1 MVTCKSIMLKTCIK
15 TIFLLLLVTVLN
27 NAHAQLRL
35 PGILSSNM
43 VLQQKDSVQLWGWA
57 DPLEKIIVTTSWNNH
72 TDSVVT
78 SNAAKWSLKVKTPAA
93 GGPYTISFKGY
104 TSIEL
109 NNIMIGEV
117 WVCSGQSNMEWSYY
131 AGVYDMQPEVNL
143 NTQSNIRFLKIPKA
157 AADNPQE
164 NVSATWTVCDSNTI
178 KAVSAVG
185 YFFAKKLQHQLNVPI
200 GIISTAWG
208 ATPAEVWTPKEI
220 INKNQSLKQAAAT
233 QSERPWC
240 PREPGSVYNTMIAPI
255 TSFPIAGA
263 IWYQGESNSGASSTY
278 ASLLTTM
285 VDSWRAAW
293 KKDFPFYL
301 VQIAPF
307 TYGKGYGAALLREAQ
322 QKAATHHRMGMAVIY
337 DLVDDTTNIHPK
349 NKKDVGARL
358 GNIALA
364 ETYQQS
370 GIEYKYPE
378 YENMQVTKNKIT
390 LSFKNTDA
398 LVLKGKTASAIL
410 IAGEDKIFYPAE
422 ARIEGGKL
430 IVWNKQVKQPVAV
443 RYVFSNAGIGNLFGN
458 NGLPVAPFR
467 TDEWPVE

>member
-1 MVTCKSIMLKTCIK
+1 MTCHAIMPNKFLKA
-15 TIFLLLLVTVLN
+15 IFLLLLVTALH
-27 NAHAQLRL
+27 NAQAQLRL

-43 VLQQKDSVQLWGWA
+43 VLQQNDSVTLWGWA
-57 DPLEKIIVTTSWNNH
+57 DPLEKIFVTTSWNNH

-78 SNAAKWSLKVKTPAA
+78 NSEAKWSVKVKTPSA

-109 NNIMIGEV
+109 NNVMIGEV
-117 WVCSGQSNMEWSYY
+117 WVCSGQSNMEWSFY
-131 AGVYDMQPEVNL
+131 AGVYDMQQEVNL
-143 NTQSNIRFLKIPKA
+143 HTQPNIRFFKMPKSA
-157 AADNPQE
+157 AAYPQE
-164 NVSATWTVCDSNTI
+164 NVSAAWTVCDSNTI

-185 YFFAKKLQHQLNVPI
+185 YFFGKRLQQQLNVPI

-220 INKNQSLKQAAAT
+220 IEKDGSLKAAAD
-233 QSERPWC
+233 QQPARPWC

-263 IWYQGESNSGASSTY
+263 TWYQGESNSGNASTY
-278 ASLLTTM
+278 APLLTGM

-307 TYGKGYGAALLREAQ
+307 TYGSGYGAALLRAAQ

-349 NKKDVGARL
+349 NKKDVGTRL
-358 GNIALA
+358 GNIALV
-364 ETYQQS
+364 ENYHLN
-370 GIEYKYPE
+370 GIEYLYPE
-378 YENMQVTKNKIT
+378 YENMQVIKNKISI
-390 LSFKNTDA
+390 SFKNTDA
-398 LVLKGKTASAIL
+398 LLIKGKMPTALL

-422 ARIEGGKL
+422 AKIEGNKL
-430 IVWNKQVKQPVAV
+430 IVWSKRVKQPAAV
-443 RYVFSNAGIGNLFGN
+443 RYVFSNAGIGNLFGK

-467 TDEWPVE
+467 TDDWPVE